1 MPPPQCAAVRAPVR
15 SGTETSLSL
24 KHILIVENDY
34 MVLETLGELLKGLG
48 YRASIAGEGNEAR
61 AILSRENVDLL
72 VADELLP
79 GERGHELAEYARSIG
94 VPTLLMS
101 ADEEIKRA
109 MERAQENFIGKPFRL
124 EALDQQIT
132 DILARQPVRVR

>member
-1 MPPPQCAAVRAPVR
+1 M
-15 SGTETSLSL
+15 SL

-61 AILSRENVDLL
+61 AILNRENVDLL
-72 VADELLP
+72 LADELLT
-79 GERGHELAEYARSIG
+79 GERGHELTEYARSIG

-101 ADEEIKRA
+101 ADEEIKRT
-109 MERAQENFIGKPFRL
+109 MEKAQENFIGERH
-124 EALDQQIT
+124 
-132 DILARQPVRVR
+132 RRVCTANRFTWNRSISR

>member
-1 MPPPQCAAVRAPVR
+1 
-15 SGTETSLSL
+15 LSL

-34 MVLETLGELLKGLG
+34 MVLEMLGELLKRLG

-72 VADELLP
+72 LADELLP

-94 VPTLLMS
+94 VPALLMS

-109 MERAQENFIGKPFRL
+109 MERARENFIGKPFRM

-132 DILARQPVRVR
+132 DILAKQPVRVR